1 MATDHFFLIGP
12 MGAGKSTVGKQ
23 LAKALNRPFFDIDD
37 EIVEACGADI
47 QWIFD
52 VEGEEGFRAR
62 ETSMLKKLIAE
73 DASSIIA
80 TGGGIVMRKDNCSA
94 IVTSGTVI
102 YLMASKA
109 QLYERTKRD
118 KKRPLLQVQDRS
130 AVIDKLFD
138 ERHPVYQSIADLVV
152 TSGASQSYTVVNDV
166 LNQLAQKTIIELP

>member
-1 MATDHFFLIGP
+1 
-12 MGAGKSTVGKQ
+12 
-23 LAKALNRPFFDIDD
+23 
-37 EIVEACGADI
+37 
-47 QWIFD
+47 
-52 VEGEEGFRAR
+52 
-62 ETSMLKKLIAE
+62 
-73 DASSIIA
+73 
-80 TGGGIVMRKDNCSA
+80 MRKDNCSA

-109 QLYERTKRD
+109 QLYGRTKRD

-166 LNQLAQKTIIELP
+166 LTQLAQKTIIELP

>member
-1 MATDHFFLIGP
+1 
-12 MGAGKSTVGKQ
+12 MGAGKSTIGRLLSQELKFEFYDSDKVIEE
-23 LAKALNRPFFDIDD
+23 R
-37 EIVEACGADI
+37 CGADI
-47 QWIFD
+47 PWIFD

-62 ETSMLKKLIAE
+62 ETSMLNKLIAE

-138 ERHPVYQSIADLVV
+138 ERHPVYESIADLVV

-166 LNQLAQKTIIELP
+166 LTQLAQKTIIELPWE